1 MPQSPVQLALAAAVV
16 VAPTFTLPPLPART
30 VSVHC
35 GVGGGTTTLGAKL
48 AVSVYVPAV
57 PVAEPTVGV
66 HAPVPLHPPV
76 QPDGLERQPV
86 KR

>member
-1 MPQSPVQLALAAAVV
+1 M
-16 VAPTFTLPPLPART
+16 
-30 VSVHC
+30 
-35 GVGGGTTTLGAKL
+35 GVGGGVGISAKL

-66 HAPVPLHPPV
+66 HAPVPLQPPV
-76 QPDGLERQPV
+76 QLDGLELQPV

>member
-1 MPQSPVQLALAAAVV
+1 MV

-30 VSVHC
+30 VNVHC
-35 GVGGGTTTLGAKL
+35 GVGGGTTTLRVKL

-66 HAPVPLHPPV
+66 HAPVPLQPPV
-76 QPDGLERQPV
+76 QLRGPDVQPV
-86 KR
+86 KE